1 MSVFWCPVP
10 GCVSGC
16 IYKCSECVGMTLS
29 DQIGHRTP
37 GSYIIL
43 TLATTTS
50 TIRYT
55 LRPRNMQI
63 HTTETLEII
72 KRAIFRTKVIV
83 MCNVSV
89 MQRNVLPH
97 SLIIKPRV
105 FTSPGALGVCSSGAS
120 RGNVIVKHLERER
133 ERTSYTMSAVKWAL
147 QCCRDKCYAV
157 VDLWPRSA
165 TLNQTIAANF
175 GTTWTKAIL
184 QIDLLFW
191 NVLKIFQNERTEK
204 DERSKVL

>member
-1 MSVFWCPVP
+1 
-10 GCVSGC
+10 
-16 IYKCSECVGMTLS
+16 MTLS

-133 ERTSYTMSAVKWAL
+133 TSYTMSAVKWAL

-184 QIDLLFW
+184 QIGLLTA
-191 NVLKIFQNERTEK
+191 LKKQFENISKRTGE
-204 DERSKVL
+204 DERSEVL

>member
-1 MSVFWCPVP
+1 
-10 GCVSGC
+10 
-16 IYKCSECVGMTLS
+16 MTLS

-120 RGNVIVKHLERER
+120 RGNVIVKHLERGLHIQCQQSSEHC
-133 ERTSYTMSAVKWAL
+133 SAAEINVMQL
-147 QCCRDKCYAV
+147 
-157 VDLWPRSA
+157 L
-165 TLNQTIAANF
+165 TF
-175 GTTWTKAIL
+175 GPAPPLSIKQLLLIL
-184 QIDLLFW
+184 AQLGQ
-191 NVLKIFQNERTEK
+191 KQYCK
-204 DERSKVL
+204 

>member
-63 HTTETLEII
+63 HTAESLEII

-89 MQRNVLPH
+89 MQRNVLSH

-105 FTSPGALGVCSSGAS
+105 FTSPGALGVCS
-120 RGNVIVKHLERER
+120 LRER
-133 ERTSYTMSAVKWAL
+133 GLHIQCQQSSEHCSAAEINVMQL
-147 QCCRDKCYAV
+147 
-157 VDLWPRSA
+157 L
-165 TLNQTIAANF
+165 TF
-175 GTTWTKAIL
+175 GPAPPLSIKQLLLIL
-184 QIDLLFW
+184 AQLGQ
-191 NVLKIFQNERTEK
+191 KQYCK
-204 DERSKVL
+204 

>member
-1 MSVFWCPVP
+1 MYLESVFWCPVP

-63 HTTETLEII
+63 HTTESLEII

-89 MQRNVLPH
+89 MQRNVPPH

-105 FTSPGALGVCSSGAS
+105 FTSPGALGVCSSGAT
-120 RGNVIVKHLERER
+120 RGMVIVKHRER
-133 ERTSYTMSAVKWAL
+133 GLHIGTIMSAVK
-147 QCCRDKCYAV
+147 
-157 VDLWPRSA
+157 
-165 TLNQTIAANF
+165 
-175 GTTWTKAIL
+175 
-184 QIDLLFW
+184 
-191 NVLKIFQNERTEK
+191 
-204 DERSKVL
+204 